1 DGGALGAALRRVRTN
16 RAARRR
22 AWTRPDLTRALQ
34 RLVRCIEHGACL
46 EFRRVLV
53 YGTITGGRGRNSHEC
68 GGAFGWQLVP
78 SALSPARL
86 TMRKDEMRYEKR
98 PEAKSMEPRRKVIAD
113 FPSGM
118 VLSVSFDGFD
128 ELELQV
134 SQCESRKPSGK
145 PP

>member
-1 DGGALGAALRRVRTN
+1 
-16 RAARRR
+16 
-22 AWTRPDLTRALQ
+22 
-34 RLVRCIEHGACL
+34 
-46 EFRRVLV
+46 
-53 YGTITGGRGRNSHEC
+53 
-68 GGAFGWQLVP
+68 
-78 SALSPARL
+78 
-86 TMRKDEMRYEKR
+86 MRYEKR

-145 PP
+145 PPDDH

>member
-1 DGGALGAALRRVRTN
+1 LHGATSVGRAGAPRKLPTRLGAALACPRKEDGGALGAALRRVRTN

-113 FPSGM
+113 F
-118 VLSVSFDGFD
+118 
-128 ELELQV
+128 
-134 SQCESRKPSGK
+134 
-145 PP
+145 